1 MQQSVWR
8 RSIQVSALCVGLLMG
23 CNTDGTDRAPPPP
36 RVAPSIDPQ
45 LHDLVIL
52 AKADLR
58 KRLRLPP
65 TRDVQVISAQVVS
78 WPNGAIGCP
87 RPGRSYTQSIVT
99 GARVEFRHA
108 GASYYYHGR
117 GLQTLALCEF
127 GARAPL
133 PKLPQPGNVRP
144 KRR

>member
-1 MQQSVWR
+1 MQQTIWP
-8 RSIQVSALCVGLLMG
+8 RSIPVSVLIVGLLIG
-23 CNTDGTDRAPPPP
+23 CSTNGADRAPPPP

-45 LHDLVIL
+45 LHELVLL

-58 KRLRLPP
+58 RRLGLPP
-65 TRDVQVISAQVVS
+65 TRDLQVISAQVVS

-87 RPGRSYTQSIVT
+87 RPGQSYTQSIVT
-99 GARVEFRHA
+99 GARVEFRHT

-117 GLQTLALCEF
+117 GLQPLALCEF

-133 PKLPQPGNVRP
+133 PKLPQPTSARP
-144 KRR
+144 GRR